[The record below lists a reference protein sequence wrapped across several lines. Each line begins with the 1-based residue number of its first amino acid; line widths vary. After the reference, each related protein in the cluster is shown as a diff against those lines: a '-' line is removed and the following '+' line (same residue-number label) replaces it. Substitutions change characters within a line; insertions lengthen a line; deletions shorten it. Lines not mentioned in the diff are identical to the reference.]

1 MIRHKNFTGLPPIKG
16 QNLLAPVKESMT
28 ESVVSELD
36 LSSNSDEGSL
46 KSYKETIHTFEA
58 IFAAES
64 NATEI
69 VSWILIAED

>member
-1 MIRHKNFTGLPPIKG
+1 MIRHKNFTGLPPIKD
-16 QNLLAPVKESMT
+16 QNLLAPVKELMT

-36 LSSNSDEGSL
+36 PSSNSDEGSL
-46 KSYKETIHTFEA
+46 RSYQETIHTFEA
-58 IFAAES
+58 ISAAES